1 MEKTNRRTWP
11 VVLAPQ
17 ALKSWLL
24 QRLCSI
30 TSRSTCRARVFSSLN
45 WLSTDQDDWPNNLMV
60 EWRTKHV
67 AKLHFLLFE
76 PSIPLNTTCDG
87 FAPFQLLIMFEYGCE
102 FVRRCGCGKGLECND
117 CSWDNSTMQGGSA
130 EGDAPGMLGTQ
141 SNIYPAWCCD
151 RTVLHMSTP
160 ERSNFQQL
168 LQLSV
173 PCMYSLS
180 R

>member
-1 MEKTNRRTWP
+1 MTSCACPSGLEKLTP
-11 VVLAPQ
+11 PKVVQHHIQVHLPSSCFSV
-17 ALKSWLL
+17 ALIGFPRIKMIDPTIWWLNAEPNML
-24 QRLCSI
+24 RNSI
-30 TSRSTCRARVFSSLN
+30 
-45 WLSTDQDDWPNNLMV
+45 
-60 EWRTKHV
+60 
-67 AKLHFLLFE
+67 FLLFE

-141 SNIYPAWCCD
+141 SNICPAWCCD
-151 RTVLHMSTP
+151 RTVLHISTP

>member
-1 MEKTNRRTWP
+1 
-11 VVLAPQ
+11 
-17 ALKSWLL
+17 
-24 QRLCSI
+24 
-30 TSRSTCRARVFSSLN
+30 
-45 WLSTDQDDWPNNLMV
+45 MV

-141 SNIYPAWCCD
+141 SNIYPA
-151 RTVLHMSTP
+151 
-160 ERSNFQQL
+160 
-168 LQLSV
+168 
-173 PCMYSLS
+173 
-180 R
+180 